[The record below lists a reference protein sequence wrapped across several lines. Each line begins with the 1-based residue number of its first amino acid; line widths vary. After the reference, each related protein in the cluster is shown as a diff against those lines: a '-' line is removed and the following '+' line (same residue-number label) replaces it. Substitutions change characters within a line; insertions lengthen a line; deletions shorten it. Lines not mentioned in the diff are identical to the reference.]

1 MSLTNVKTK
10 ILNLFEKFG
19 VGTVV
24 GVTTAAVVIV
34 CCTAAYLVVSSANAD
49 VTHSDNTLPPD
60 TNEQM
65 ASDAEDTLNEIQD
78 EELHFI
84 VDDLDVPWADMGYAS
99 IEEYWDDITSL
110 RKSAEGMAEN
120 TIAKYSSVITDSQ
133 KSLLEQYES
142 AMTNCMSPDE
152 YEKAIG
158 KFNEVVSDLE
168 SKLNPPA
175 PKPDPKPVIK
185 PDNNDDNDTSK
196 PVTKPD
202 NNGGYSTPYNF
213 KYHGVLHETNWRWT
227 YYSSRVLYHYMT
239 PQWWC
244 DENGIWRDS
253 NGYAIVACD
262 SKPQGTV
269 IDTELFG
276 KCIVMD
282 CGVGRNDTLDLYV
295 NW

>member
-1 MSLTNVKTK
+1 MSLSNKIITVPTK
-10 ILNLFEKFG
+10 LSKG
-19 VGTVV
+19 VIAGIVATVIVV
-24 GVTTAAVVIV
+24 GGCATAYIYSQSNDKPLPDTSGQAAVGEMENLKDESIN
-34 CCTAAYLVVSSANAD
+34 LVVDD
-49 VTHSDNTLPPD
+49 V
-60 TNEQM
+60 
-65 ASDAEDTLNEIQD
+65 EI
-78 EELHFI
+78 
-84 VDDLDVPWADMGYAS
+84 PWADMGYAS
-99 IEEYWDDITSL
+99 LAEYWEDINNL
-110 RKSAEGMAEN
+110 HNGAKGMADEA
-120 TIAKYSSVITDSQ
+120 IAKYSSFITDEQ
-133 KSLLEQYES
+133 KESLKKYEDI
-142 AMTNCMSPDE
+142 MVNCVSPDE
-152 YEKAIG
+152 YEKAIE
-158 KFNEVVSDLE
+158 KFNGITIKLE
-168 SKLNPPA
+168 AERQAALA
-175 PKPDPKPVIK
+175 PKPEPKPEPEPE
-185 PDNNDDNDTSK
+185 PDNNVSK

-244 DENGIWRDS
+244 DDNGIWRDS

>member
-1 MSLTNVKTK
+1 MKLSNK
-10 ILNLFEKFG
+10 II
-19 VGTVV
+19 TVPAKLSKGAIAGIV
-24 GVTTAAVVIV
+24 AAVVV
-34 CCTAAYLVVSSANAD
+34 VGGCVVAYAYSQSND
-49 VTHSDNTLPPD
+49 ELPPD

-65 ASDAEDTLNEIQD
+65 AIDQMEALKDESVDMVVNDLEI
-78 EELHFI
+78 
-84 VDDLDVPWADMGYAS
+84 PWADMGYAS
-99 IEEYWDDITSL
+99 FKEYQEDINSL
-110 RKSAEGMAEN
+110 HENAKGMAEN
-120 TIAKYSSVITDSQ
+120 AVAKYSSVITDEQ
-133 KSLLEQYES
+133 KKLLEQHE
-142 AMTNCMSPDE
+142 ATMTSCISPDE

-158 KFNEVVSDLE
+158 KFNEIVADLE

-175 PKPDPKPVIK
+175 PEPDPEPVVK
-185 PDNNDDNDTSK
+185 PDNNDGNDTSK

-202 NNGGYSTPYNF
+202 NSGGYSTPYNF

-244 DENGIWRDS
+244 DEDGIWRDS

-282 CGVGRNDTLDLYV
+282 CGVGNNHTLDLYV

>member
-1 MSLTNVKTK
+1 MNLSNVITDKLSK
-10 ILNLFEKFG
+10 
-19 VGTVV
+19 VGFAKVAIFALAAIVV
-24 GVTTAAVVIV
+24 GGCAIAYAVTNDDQPTPEQQEAI
-34 CCTAAYLVVSSANAD
+34 TQMENLKDESIGSSA
-49 VTHSDNTLPPD
+49 
-60 TNEQM
+60 
-65 ASDAEDTLNEIQD
+65 DAEINLVIDDIEI
-78 EELHFI
+78 
-84 VDDLDVPWADMGYAS
+84 PWADMGYAS
-99 IEEYWDDITSL
+99 LEEYREDMAAL
-110 RKSAEGMAEN
+110 HESAKGMAEN
-120 TIAKYSSVITDSQ
+120 AIAKYASVITDAQ
-133 KSLLEQYES
+133 KTQLEQYES
-142 AMTNCMSPDE
+142 TMANCMSPDE

-158 KFNEVVSDLE
+158 KFNEIVAELE
-168 SKLNPPA
+168 LKLNPP
-175 PKPDPKPVIK
+175 KPEPEPVVK
-185 PDNNDDNDTSK
+185 PDNNNDNDNNNNNNNVSK

-202 NNGGYSTPYNF
+202 NSGGYSTPYNF

-244 DENGIWRDS
+244 DEDGIWRDS

-282 CGVGRNDTLDLYV
+282 CGVGNNHTLDLYV